1 MIDRSSTP
9 TCLKCGR
16 QVPQGAGFCPSCG
29 TQIGDPSFA
38 PAFASN
44 DASAGNPFPAGDP
57 VTALPTAASAD
68 APADKPT
75 AATPA
80 PEPDVTRLP
89 GIDPNAVTNLG
100 GAPQTGAPTP
110 SPTGMATSLDSPSPR
125 PPVPAGDGPFQAGQ
139 QVGPR
144 YTIIRLLGTGG
155 MGAVY
160 QAFDHELGVAVA
172 IKVIRPA
179 AQSDATAAKEL
190 ETRFKRELVLARQ
203 VTHKYVVRI
212 HDLGEIDGIKYLTMP
227 FVEGE
232 TLAQL
237 LRRSGTLPLAR
248 TIQVA
253 QQIAQ
258 GLAAAHEKGVV
269 HRDLKPENIMIESP
283 SPLLASAAQGLPESA
298 GCGGGDALIMDFGI
312 ARSVEQGATQTSAGS
327 VIGTLEYMA
336 PEQAQ
341 GIKVDQRADQYAFGL
356 IVYDMLVGRQRL
368 AKRDNPMTELLGRL
382 TASPPAPRTIDPD
395 IPEPVDH
402 IVVKCLQP
410 SPDNRYASTTE
421 LVKALE
427 RLTPDGHL
435 RSDVHEVIVREAPAR
450 PKWQLAA
457 AGLVIVALGGTVGWL
472 LLKPDAPGAATS
484 AVAREPVSVL
494 IANFNN
500 NTGDPVFD
508 GVVEQA
514 LGLGIEGAS
523 FITAYPRRDALRA
536 AAAAKL
542 GDKLDEKTARL
553 VAVREGVGLVLAGEV
568 EARGSGFHITA
579 RALGSGSADGPPLHT
594 LEADASGKA
603 TILETVGALAGKV
616 RTALGDTAVPKD
628 GPAANET
635 FTAASLEAA
644 RAYTKG
650 QELQVAGQREEAIE
664 QFKQTITLDPGMG
677 RAYSGAAAQLANLG
691 RTDEAEH
698 FYKEALSHLDRMT
711 DREKYRTRGG
721 YYLFARKVPEA
732 IKEYTALLDA
742 FPSDRVGQ
750 ENLALAHFYERN
762 MAQALEQGRKAAA
775 MSRSVGARSNL
786 ALYAMYAG
794 QFETAITE
802 SDEVLKT
809 TPTFVKAFVAR
820 GLSELGLGRPAEAVA
835 AYGKLKGVSAAG
847 ASFAVA
853 GLADVALYEG
863 RTADAIALLNEG
875 ISADTAAK
883 NVTAVA
889 KKRVALAE
897 AHLARGD
904 AAAAAREAERA
915 VSESDSVALPAALAL
930 VRAGRASAA
939 LKIADGLAAKIDA
952 DPRAYAGLVRAE
964 VHLAQNQARLALD
977 ALREA
982 QSLADTWLGHVL
994 MARTYLAL
1002 DQFAEATSEIDAAIK
1017 RKGEA
1022 TAIGLDDWPTYRYFP
1037 PVLYFQGLAQDGL
1050 KSPAASE
1057 TFQAFLAIKNNGDET
1072 VGFVAAAKKRV
1083 AR

>member
-1 MIDRSSTP
+1 MIGRSTTP

-16 QVPQGAGFCPSCG
+16 VVPDGAGFCPNCG
-29 TQIGDPSFA
+29 TQLGDVSFRPS
-38 PAFASN
+38 
-44 DASAGNPFPAGDP
+44 DGGDP
-57 VTALPTAASAD
+57 VTVLPRVVEPDATRLPIAPPLAPVAKPGEAEAETGLGGSLPVAD
-68 APADKPT
+68 APT
-75 AATPA
+75 M
-80 PEPDVTRLP
+80 
-89 GIDPNAVTNLG
+89 
-100 GAPQTGAPTP
+100 
-110 SPTGMATSLDSPSPR
+110 SPTGMVTSLDGSSPR
-125 PPVPAGDGPFQAGQ
+125 PRVSAGDGPFQAGQ
-139 QVGPR
+139 QIGPR
-144 YTIIRLLGTGG
+144 YTIIRLLGIGG

-172 IKVIRPA
+172 IKVIRPG
-179 AQSDATAAKEL
+179 AQSDATAAQEL
-190 ETRFKRELVLARQ
+190 EQRFKRELVLARQ

-237 LRRSGTLPLAR
+237 LRKAGTLPLAR
-248 TIQVA
+248 TLQIA
-253 QQIAQ
+253 HQIAQ

-269 HRDLKPENIMIESP
+269 HRDLKPENIMIEAP
-283 SPLLASAAQGLPESA
+283 SPVASAAQGLA
-298 GCGGGDALIMDFGI
+298 ATGRDGGDALIMDFGI
-312 ARSVEQGATQTSAGS
+312 ARSMATGGTQTVAGS

-341 GIKVDQRADQYAFGL
+341 GAKVDQRADQYAFGL

-382 TASPPAPRTIDPD
+382 TASPPAPRTINPG
-395 IPEPVDH
+395 IPEPVEQ
-402 IVVKCLQP
+402 VVMKCLQP
-410 SPDNRYASTTE
+410 SADNRYPSTAE

-427 RLTPDGHL
+427 RLTPDGHV
-435 RSDVHEVIVREAPAR
+435 RSGAHEVVAHDAPTR

-457 AGLVIVALGGTVGWL
+457 AALLIVAIGGAAGWMISNRGGATVG
-472 LLKPDAPGAATS
+472 APAA
-484 AVAREPVSVL
+484 AREPVSVL
-494 IANFNN
+494 IADFENK
-500 NTGDPVFD
+500 TGDPVFD

-514 LGLGIEGAS
+514 LSLGIEGAS
-523 FITAYPRRDALRA
+523 FITSYPRRDALRA

-542 GDKLDEKTARL
+542 GDQLNEKTARL

-603 TILETVGALAGKV
+603 AILETVGALAGKV

-635 FTAASLEAA
+635 FTATSLEAA

-732 IKEYTALLDA
+732 IKEYTALLEA

-762 MAQALEQGRKAAA
+762 MTQALEQGRKAAA

-820 GLSELGLGRPAEAVA
+820 ALSELGLGRPAGAVA
-835 AYGKLKGVSAAG
+835 AYTKLKGMSAAG

-853 GLADVALYEG
+853 GLADVALYQG

-904 AAAAAREAERA
+904 TAAAAREAERA
-915 VSESDSVALPAALAL
+915 ALESDSVALPAALAL
-930 VRAGRASAA
+930 ARAGKASAA
-939 LKIADGLAAKIDA
+939 LKIASGLAAKIDA

-977 ALREA
+977 ALRAA

-1002 DQFAEATSEIDAAIK
+1002 DQFAEASSEIDVAIK

-1037 PVLYFQGLAQDGL
+1037 PVLYFQGLAQEGL
-1050 KSPAASE
+1050 KSPAAKDS
-1057 TFQAFLAIKNNGDET
+1057 FAAFLAIKKDGDET
-1072 VGFVAAAKKRV
+1072 GGLVAVVRRRLAP
-1083 AR
+1083 